1 MIKHQV
7 TCNDCG
13 STYFLEDALWCIHY
27 FTLDIGTKECPQCHN
42 CICHGETT
50 DQIQARFDR
59 NISIGKFIKA
69 DKSIPGTNWKY
80 QCKTIKEVQ
89 V

>member
-13 STYFLEDALWCIHY
+13 STHFLEDAEFCIHHH
-27 FTLDIGTKECPQCHN
+27 TLGIGTKECPQCHN
-42 CICHGETT
+42 CICHGETS
-50 DQIQARFDR
+50 DQIQERFDR
-59 NISIGKFIKA
+59 NIKIGKFIKA
-69 DKSIPGTNWKY
+69 KKAIPTTNWQY
-80 QCKTIKEVQ
+80 QCKTIKEVE